1 MGRMKED
8 RVILAHGSGGK
19 LMHNLIKD
27 YFIKTFGNP
36 FLDQLD
42 DAASL
47 PCEGSRLAFSTDTY
61 VVNPIFF
68 NGGDIGRLAICGT
81 VNDLAMKGAQ
91 PKYLSVAFLI
101 EEGLLLAD
109 LKRLLDS
116 MVKSAREA
124 DVLVVTGDTK
134 VVEKGGADKIFI
146 NTAGVGMIEE
156 GVDISGSNA
165 APGDVIIVSGSI
177 GDHGIAVL
185 SKRSG
190 IAFES
195 SVESDVAPL
204 NHLVRS
210 MLEVTK
216 EIKTLRDPT
225 RGGLASTLNEV
236 AEQSGVGLEIDES
249 KVPLKEEVLGA
260 CEMLGFDP
268 FHVANEGKLVAVV
281 PEEHADKVLKVLR
294 EDPLGVDAAIIGR
307 VVKEPKGKVLVKTV
321 IGTTRILDMLVGEQL
336 PRIC

>member
-1 MGRMKED
+1 MKED

-19 LMHNLIKD
+19 LMHNLIKE
-27 YFIKTFGNP
+27 YFLEVFDNP

-91 PKYLSVAFLI
+91 PRYLSVAFII

-109 LKRLLDS
+109 LKRILNS
-116 MVKSAREA
+116 MVKAAQEA
-124 DVLVVTGDTK
+124 GVLVVTGDTK

-146 NTAGVGMIEE
+146 NTAGVGAIEE
-156 GVDISGSNA
+156 GIEISGSNA
-165 APGDVIIVSGSI
+165 APGDVVIISGSI

-185 SKRSG
+185 SQRSG

-195 SVESDVAPL
+195 SIESDVAPL
-204 NHLVRS
+204 NHLVKA

-216 EIKTLRDPT
+216 KIKVLRDPT

-236 AEQSGVGLEIDES
+236 AEQSGVGIEIDES
-249 KVPLKEEVLGA
+249 QVPLKDEVQGA

-281 PEEHADKVLKVLR
+281 PEEDAKKILEVLR
-294 EDPLGVDAAIIGR
+294 ENPLGKDAAIIGR
-307 VVKEPKGKVLVKTV
+307 VTEEPKGKVLVKTV

>member
-1 MGRMKED
+1 MKED

-27 YFIKTFGNP
+27 YFIKAFGNP

-281 PEEHADKVLKVLR
+281 PEEHADKVLEVLR
-294 EDPLGVDAAIIGR
+294 EDPLGEDAAIIGR